1 MNAWEYEV
9 TVDDS
14 EYAVI
19 IADDWSVQSVSRIA
33 TGFVSPGSK
42 PRSVIWHSGMAQA
55 APLKRVVSKA
65 IEAAR
70 VIEAQHYEEDLP
82 LRFAAVPGL
91 KDAVAADDAAT
102 RRAMEAAGVE
112 VIPENGG
119 GAGVCRLQNED
130 AK

>member
-9 TVDDS
+9 TVDES

-33 TGFVSPGSK
+33 TEFIRPGSK

-55 APLKRVVSKA
+55 VPIKRVVSRA

-70 VIEAQHYEEDLP
+70 VIEAQHYVEDLP

-91 KDAVAADDAAT
+91 KDAVAVDDAAT
-102 RRAMEAAGVE
+102 PGAMEAAAVE
-112 VIPENGG
+112 FVPENGG
-119 GAGVCRLQNED
+119 GAGVRLR
-130 AK
+130 K